1 MSMIMTMFERS
12 KRARNRKEGYP
23 EDKGLKN
30 GHCNR
35 SGCLAPLEGQPHWW
49 MIDHETFTDARLYYC
64 QVCADQFTAWDRHIG
79 APIRCTL
86 EEPTNG

>member
-1 MSMIMTMFERS
+1 MSMFERS
-12 KRARNRKEGYP
+12 KRRRNLQENYP

-49 MIDHETFTDARLYYC
+49 MTDHETFTDARLYYC
-64 QVCADQFTAWDRHIG
+64 QACANQFTAWDKQIK

-86 EEPTNG
+86 EQD